1 MAALVFDAGALIALD
16 RGDRAVGALV
26 TAASRNDTETV
37 TSSACLAQVWRNPAR
52 QARLAK
58 ALAGFLELPLD
69 PLSSRRCGL
78 LLADARTSDIAD
90 AALALLVQD
99 GDTVLT
105 SDPHDIEHLLDVT
118 GINAD
123 IRTV

>member
-1 MAALVFDAGALIALD
+1 VAALVFDAGALIALD
-16 RGDRAVGALV
+16 QGDRAVGALV
-26 TAASRNDTETV
+26 TAAARNGTEAV
-37 TSSACLAQVWRNPAR
+37 TSSACIAQVWRDPAR

-78 LLADARTSDIAD
+78 LLADARTNDIAD
-90 AALALLVQD
+90 AALALLVGD

-105 SDPHDIEHLLDVT
+105 SDPHDIEHLLEAT
-118 GINAD
+118 GTDARICA
-123 IRTV
+123 V

>member
-1 MAALVFDAGALIALD
+1 VAALVFDAGALIALD

-26 TAASRNDTETV
+26 TAAAQNGTEAV
-37 TSSACLAQVWRNPAR
+37 TSSACIAQVWRDPAR

-78 LLADARTSDIAD
+78 LLADARTNDIAD
-90 AALALLVQD
+90 AALALLVGD

-105 SDPHDIEHLLDVT
+105 SDPHDIEHLLEAT
-118 GINAD
+118 GTDARICA
-123 IRTV
+123 V

>member
-1 MAALVFDAGALIALD
+1 VAALVFDAGALIALD
-16 RGDRAVGALV
+16 RGDRTVGALV
-26 TAASRNDTETV
+26 TAAARNDTETV
-37 TSSACLAQVWRNPAR
+37 TSSACIAQVWRNPAR

-58 ALAGFLELPLD
+58 ALSGFLELSLD

-78 LLADARTSDIAD
+78 LLANARTSDIAD

-105 SDPHDIEHLLDVT
+105 SDPRDIEHLLEVT
-118 GINAD
+118 GTNAD

>member
-16 RGDRAVGALV
+16 RGDRAVAALA
-26 TAASRNDTETV
+26 TAAGRNGTDAV
-37 TSSACLAQVWRNPAR
+37 TSSACIAQAWRDPPR

-78 LLADARTSDIAD
+78 LLAAARTSDIAD

-105 SDPHDIEHLLDVT
+105 SDPHDIKPLLDVT
-118 GINAD
+118 GVTAD

>member
-1 MAALVFDAGALIALD
+1 VAALVFDAGALIALD
-16 RGDRAVGALV
+16 RGDRVVGALV
-26 TAASRNDTETV
+26 TAAARNGAEAV
-37 TSSACLAQVWRNPAR
+37 TSSACIAQVWRDPAR

-78 LLADARTSDIAD
+78 LLADSRTNDITGAS
-90 AALALLVQD
+90 LALLVGD

-105 SDPHDIEHLLDVT
+105 SDPHDIEHLLEAT
-118 GINAD
+118 GTDARICA
-123 IRTV
+123 V

>member
-1 MAALVFDAGALIALD
+1 VAALVFDAGALIALD

-26 TAASRNDTETV
+26 TAAARNGTEAV
-37 TSSACLAQVWRNPAR
+37 TSSACIAQVWRYPAR

-78 LLADARTSDIAD
+78 LLADARTNDIAD

-105 SDPHDIEHLLDVT
+105 SDPHDIEHLLEAT
-118 GINAD
+118 GTDARICA
-123 IRTV
+123 V

>member
-1 MAALVFDAGALIALD
+1 MAALVFDAGALIAIE
-16 RGDRAVGALV
+16 RGDRTIGALV
-26 TAASRNDTETV
+26 TAAGRNGTETV
-37 TSSACLAQVWRNPAR
+37 TSSACVAQVWRDPAR
-52 QARLAK
+52 QALLAK
-58 ALAGFLELPLD
+58 ALTGFLELPLD

-90 AALALLVQD
+90 AALALLIQD

-105 SDPHDIEHLLDVT
+105 SDPRDIEHLLERAGTD
-118 GINAD
+118 AR

>member
-1 MAALVFDAGALIALD
+1 VAALVFDAGALIALD
-16 RGDRAVGALV
+16 RGDRTVGALV
-26 TAASRNDTETV
+26 TAAGRNDTETV
-37 TSSACLAQVWRNPAR
+37 TSSACIAQVWRNPAR
-52 QARLAK
+52 QARLAA
-58 ALAGFLELPLD
+58 ALVGFLELPLD

-105 SDPHDIEHLLDVT
+105 SDPQDIGHLLEVT
-118 GINAD
+118 GVNAE

>member
-1 MAALVFDAGALIALD
+1 VAALVFDAGALIALD
-16 RGDRAVGALV
+16 QGDRAVGALV
-26 TAASRNDTETV
+26 TAAARNGTEAV
-37 TSSACLAQVWRNPAR
+37 TSSACIAQVWRDPAP

-78 LLADARTSDIAD
+78 LLADARTNDIAD
-90 AALALLVQD
+90 AALALLVGD

-105 SDPHDIEHLLDVT
+105 SDPHDIEHLLEAT
-118 GINAD
+118 GTDARICA
-123 IRTV
+123 V